1 MLPRTCAT
9 LVLGWIGRHFREW
22 SKILELLSSLGSLS
36 CRDVL
41 TPHQGRT
48 APVETNGRVSPP
60 PPVSCHL
67 PPSCSQKQH
76 TSATAVHLT
85 NQFCS
90 FDLSVEHGVEI
101 RTPRTNLP
109 LHQATNA
116 ILLLLQQQCQTPHRV
131 LSRHRSH
138 HIIIIKQQAIALRQL
153 R

>member
-1 MLPRTCAT
+1 VWA
-9 LVLGWIGRHFREW
+9 
-22 SKILELLSSLGSLS
+22 SLGSLS

-48 APVETNGRVSPP
+48 APVETNGRMSPP

-76 TSATAVHLT
+76 NNSATAVPLT
-85 NQFCS
+85 NHFCS

-101 RTPRTNLP
+101 RTPRENLP

-116 ILLLLQQQCQTPHRV
+116 ILLLQQQCQTPHRV

-138 HIIIIKQQAIALRQL
+138 HHIIIIKQQAIALRQL
-153 R
+153 RRGGMPRMPSR